1 MATENI
7 TTKYKIDI
15 SEFKAGIT
23 EANKQLKLA
32 NAEFKAATAGMDDW
46 SKSSDGLQAKIKQ
59 LNSTLDAQK
68 TKLAAYK
75 GELEANEKA
84 YAENGKRAEEL
95 KKKLADLAAQGIAK
109 SSEEYKKYEKA
120 LTNVEKEQA
129 ANAAAVDRL
138 RVSVLNQE
146 AAVGAAERDIRNY
159 NRQLTEL
166 QNESEDAAKAS
177 SDLDKSID
185 EAAESAEDAESKFDG
200 LAGKIA
206 KGLTVGIVALGTAA
220 VATGK
225 KLWDMA
231 KDTAATGDEIDK
243 QSQKLGVSAENYQKL
258 SYAMERCGADV
269 EDFRRG
275 AVNISKTLDSVSKG
289 ADEAET
295 AIGQLGVSMKKTD
308 GAMRSTEDVLLDTIA
323 TLADMDD
330 ETKRN
335 AAANEIF
342 GRSYQELAPLLNS
355 GADGIRE
362 LMQEAEDYGMVMSD
376 EAVKASADFTDSM
389 TRLNG
394 TITGVK
400 NRLAGQLLPS
410 LGDLADGF
418 SMLVSGVDGGSQLI
432 ERGIHGIAETVSTV
446 LPAITGLIKSI
457 VSELT
462 KPENLTQLIDA
473 GVTMVSALLSGIIEA
488 LPQLVDVAIGAA
500 GQLLENVT
508 GLQGFADFIREQK
521 EVIEA
526 AIAALIAY
534 KAATAI
540 AGAISTAVTAVK
552 SLTSAFTGLNAVAA
566 MNPIGAIAAAAAAAA
581 VLIDS
586 AMRNSSKS
594 VMDATDDMK
603 TALQGITTE
612 TQNVIDKQAGL
623 DAIAEKYKYINT
635 QIGNEEE
642 KKRELA
648 KLQATLNSL
657 YGEEARK
664 LNLVNGKY
672 SEQVGLL
679 NEMTDRELGVAT
691 RKVEK
696 SLEDANKAVSE
707 VIKKMSGESIDYITA
722 LGEEAVNG
730 PMEQLAQK
738 YSRQMD
744 EATGKMKGFLDL
756 SAQGFTFNFTG
767 EENLEEVVQ
776 FYTELLGVM
785 EQTGEGGEG
794 VADSLLPLF
803 DDIFEY
809 SKELEAAGANIDG
822 LKQKLAE
829 LQKQA
834 EKTNST
840 FKSTAPSVRQG
851 LPSYVVDMQNGVKAT
866 SETAV
871 ATVEEAAGDAEKIV
885 TTTTGSVKKTLTFA
899 TKAIGEYKNLGVVK
913 QLGQALSEEQE
924 EADKIASTVWQKSQE
939 TFNRSIK
946 NNQLSV
952 AEQVKGWQVIRDQF
966 VEGSDQWIAA
976 NDKVIESQQK
986 LEEENKK
993 SAETM
998 AKDTQAAFES
1008 MQNDIEKL
1016 QAETDKA
1023 VEALEKEMTDLQAA
1037 YDKAVSDRASQ
1048 IASQYGLFDE
1058 VPERAEKSGTDLLR
1072 ALTAQVDDIESFY
1085 KNIDKLSERGVSEE
1099 LVESIRSMGV
1109 KASGE
1114 LDALLGM
1121 TDEQLQKYDAKF
1133 AEKRELSTQIAE
1145 KELEPLKAETEG
1157 RIEEIKQEITDLQA
1171 DTEKQINDIKL
1182 SYISQVATAGTD
1194 FASTF
1199 ISSMSGGIKTG
1210 AKELV
1215 TDVKDALTNAWE
1227 QAFSGQELSSLLSIA
1242 PDASTKSAII
1252 TVIQKALEGILKTL
1266 NGILNRIRSVEISGF
1281 KPFEGLWDKNP
1292 LTLPK
1297 LARGGVLKRGEVGLL
1312 EGSGAEAVVPLENN
1326 AAWIGA
1332 VADDMRREMKTVNVG
1347 GGVTTND
1354 NRTTFTQNIYAPTAP
1369 SRFELYRQTKNLL
1382 ALMKEGVVNV

>member
-1 MATENI
+1 MATENV
-7 TTKYKIDI
+7 TTKFKIDI

-23 EANKQLKLA
+23 EASKQIKLA
-32 NAEFKAATAGMDDW
+32 NAEFNAATAGMDDW
-46 SKSSDGLQAKIKQ
+46 SNSTDGISAKLKQ
-59 LNSTLDAQK
+59 LNSTLEAQK
-68 TKLAAYK
+68 SKLAAYR
-75 GELEANEKA
+75 GQLEAQEKA

-95 KKKLADLAAQGIAK
+95 KAKLKELADNGVSK
-109 SSEEYKKYEKA
+109 TSDEYKQYKKS
-120 LTNVEKEQA
+120 LTEVEKEMASNRTA
-129 ANAAAVDRL
+129 ADNL
-138 RVSVLNQE
+138 RVTILNQE

-206 KGLTVGIVALGTAA
+206 KGLTVGIIALGAAA

-289 ADEAET
+289 ADKAET

-308 GAMRSTEDVLLDTIA
+308 GSMRSTEDVLIDTIA
-323 TLADMDD
+323 ALADMDD

-418 SMLVSGVDGGSQLI
+418 SMLVNGVDGGSQLI

-462 KPENLTQLIDA
+462 KPENLTQLVDA

-508 GLQGFADFIREQK
+508 GLQGFVDFIREQK
-521 EVIEA
+521 DVIIA
-526 AIAALIAY
+526 ATAALIAY

-540 AGAISTAVTAVK
+540 ASAVSTAVMAVK

-648 KLQATLNSL
+648 KLQEELNSL

-664 LNLVNGKY
+664 IDLVNGAY
-672 SEQVGLL
+672 SEQIGLL
-679 NEMTDRELGVAT
+679 GEMTDRELGITT

-707 VIKKMSGESIDYITA
+707 VIKKMSGESVDYIAA

-730 PMEQLAQK
+730 PMEELARK
-738 YSRQMD
+738 YNRQMD

-756 SAQGFTFNFTG
+756 SAQGFVFNFTG
-767 EENLEEVVQ
+767 EEDLEEVIQ
-776 FYTELLGVM
+776 FYTELLDVM
-785 EQTGEGGEG
+785 EHTSESGDG

-803 DDIFEY
+803 DDIYAY

-822 LKQKLAE
+822 LREKLVA

-834 EKTNST
+834 EKTT
-840 FKSTAPSVRQG
+840 ALKSTAPSVRQG
-851 LPSYVVDMQNGVKAT
+851 LPSYVTDMLNKTEAT
-866 SETAV
+866 SEAAAEVVETA
-871 ATVEEAAGDAEKIV
+871 AETAEKTV
-885 TTTTGSVKKTLTFA
+885 TTAGASVKKTLTFA
-899 TKAIGEYKNLGVVK
+899 TKAIGEYKNLGIVK
-913 QLGQALSEEQE
+913 QLGKALSEEQE

-952 AEQVKGWQVIRDQF
+952 SEQVKGWQVIRDQF

-986 LEEENKK
+986 LAEENKK

-1072 ALTAQVDDIESFY
+1072 ALTGQVDDIEQFY
-1085 KNIDKLSERGVSEE
+1085 KKIDELSDRGVSEE
-1099 LVESIRSMGV
+1099 LVDSIRAMGV

-1114 LDALLGM
+1114 LDAILGM

-1145 KELEPLKAETEG
+1145 QELQPLKEETEG

-1171 DTEKQINDIKL
+1171 ETEQQINDIKL
-1182 SYISQVATAGTD
+1182 SYMAEVATAGTD

-1199 ISSMSGGIKTG
+1199 ISNMSGGIQSG

-1215 TDVKDALTNAWE
+1215 TNVKDAVTAAWE
-1227 QAFSGQELSSLLSIA
+1227 QAFNGQELSSLLSLT
-1242 PDASTKSAII
+1242 PDTNGKSAII
-1252 TVIQKALEGILKTL
+1252 SAIQKALDGVLKTL
-1266 NGILNRIRSVEISGF
+1266 NDILNRIRSVEISGF

-1312 EGSGAEAVVPLENN
+1312 EGTGAEAVVPLENN

-1332 VADDMRREMKTVNVG
+1332 VADDMRREMKTVNIG
-1347 GGVTTND
+1347 GGMTTND

>member
-46 SKSSDGLQAKIKQ
+46 SKSTEGIQAKIKQ
-59 LNSTLDAQK
+59 LNSTVDAQK
-68 TKLAAYK
+68 QKLAAYK

-84 YAENGKRAEEL
+84 YTENGKRAEEL
-95 KKKLADLAAQGIAK
+95 KKKLADLAAQGISK
-109 SSEEYKKYEKA
+109 TSEEYKKYEKA

-159 NRQLTEL
+159 NRQLDAL

-185 EAAESAEDAESKFDG
+185 EAAESAEDAENKFDG
-200 LAGKIA
+200 LASKIA
-206 KGLTVGIVALGTAA
+206 KGLTVGIVALGAAA

-308 GAMRSTEDVLLDTIA
+308 GSMRSTEDVLLDTIA
-323 TLADMDD
+323 ALADMDD

-418 SMLVSGVDGGSQLI
+418 SMLVNGVDGGSQLI

-508 GLQGFADFIREQK
+508 GLQGFSDFIREQK

-540 AGAISTAVTAVK
+540 ASAVSTAVTAVK

-594 VMDATDDMK
+594 VMDATADMK

-612 TQNVIDKQAGL
+612 TQNVINKQAGL
-623 DAIAEKYKYINT
+623 DEIAKKYEYINT

-648 KLQATLNSL
+648 KLQEELNSL

-664 LNLVNGKY
+664 IDLVNGAY
-672 SEQVGLL
+672 SEQIGLL
-679 NEMTDRELGVAT
+679 GEMTDRELGLTT

-707 VIKKMSGESIDYITA
+707 VIKKMSGESVDYIAA

-730 PMEQLAQK
+730 PMEEFARK
-738 YSRQMD
+738 YNRQMD

-756 SAQGFTFNFTG
+756 SAQGFVFNFTG
-767 EENLEEVVQ
+767 EEDLEEVIQ
-776 FYTELLGVM
+776 FYTELLDVM
-785 EQTGEGGEG
+785 EHTSESGDG

-822 LKQKLAE
+822 LREKLAA
-829 LQKQA
+829 LQNQA
-834 EKTNST
+834 EKTT
-840 FKSTAPSVRQG
+840 VLKSTAPSVRQG
-851 LPSYVVDMQNGVKAT
+851 LPSYVVDMQNGVKTT
-866 SETAV
+866 SETAAEV
-871 ATVEEAAGDAEKIV
+871 VEEAAEAAEKTV
-885 TTTTGSVKKTLTFA
+885 TTAGASVKRTLTFA

-913 QLGQALSEEQE
+913 QLGQALSEQQE

-939 TFNRSIK
+939 VFNRSIK

-952 AEQVKGWQVIRDQF
+952 SEQVKGWQVIRDQF

-986 LEEENKK
+986 LTEENKK

-998 AKDTQAAFES
+998 AKDTKAAFES

-1048 IASQYGLFDE
+1048 IANQYGLFDE

-1072 ALTAQVDDIESFY
+1072 ALTGQVDDIEQFY
-1085 KNIDKLSERGVSEE
+1085 KNIEKLSDRGVSEE

-1114 LDALLGM
+1114 LNAILGM

-1145 KELEPLKAETEG
+1145 QELQPLKEETEG

-1182 SYISQVATAGTD
+1182 SYMAEVATAGTD
-1194 FASTF
+1194 FASAF
-1199 ISSMSGGIKTG
+1199 ISSMSGGIQAG

-1215 TDVKDALTNAWE
+1215 TNVKDAVTNAWE
-1227 QAFSGQELSSLLSIA
+1227 QAFNGQELSSLLSLT
-1242 PDASTKSAII
+1242 PDTNGKSAII
-1252 TVIQKALEGILKTL
+1252 SAIQKALDGVLKTL
-1266 NGILNRIRSVEISGF
+1266 NEILNRIRSVEISGF

-1312 EGSGAEAVVPLENN
+1312 EGTGAEAVVPLENN

-1332 VADDMRREMKTVNVG
+1332 VADDMRREMKTVNIG
-1347 GGVTTND
+1347 GGMTTND

>member
-46 SKSSDGLQAKIKQ
+46 SKSTEGIQAKIKQ
-59 LNSTLDAQK
+59 LNSTVDAQK
-68 TKLAAYK
+68 QKLAAYK

-84 YAENGKRAEEL
+84 YTENGKRAEEL

-146 AAVGAAERDIRNY
+146 AAVGQAERDIRNY
-159 NRQLTEL
+159 NRQLDAL
-166 QNESEDAAKAS
+166 QNESENAAKAS

-185 EAAESAEDAESKFDG
+185 EAAESAEDAESKLDG
-200 LAGKIA
+200 LASKIA
-206 KGLTVGIVALGTAA
+206 KGLTVGIIALGTAA

-231 KDTAATGDEIDK
+231 NETAATGDEIDK

-275 AVNISKTLDSVSKG
+275 AVNITKTLAAVQNGSDDAGKSIS
-289 ADEAET
+289 D
-295 AIGQLGVSMKKTD
+295 LGVKLKNTD
-308 GAMRSTEDVLLDTIA
+308 DSMRSTEDVLLDTIA
-323 TLADMDD
+323 ALADMDD
-330 ETKRN
+330 ETARN

-362 LMQEAEDYGMVMSD
+362 LMDEAEKYGMVMSN
-376 EAVKASADFTDSM
+376 EAVAASAAFEDSL
-389 TRLNG
+389 TRLKSTVNG
-394 TITGVK
+394 LK
-400 NRLAGQLLPS
+400 NRYLSQLLPS
-410 LGDLADGF
+410 LSDIADGF
-418 SMLVSGVDGGSQLI
+418 SLLVSGVDDGSQLI
-432 ERGIHGIAETVSTV
+432 ERGIHGIAETINTV
-446 LPAITGLIKSI
+446 LPAITSLIKT
-457 VSELT
+457 VVAELT
-462 KPENLTQLIDA
+462 KPENLTGLVDA
-473 GVTMVSALLSGIIEA
+473 GVTMVGALLSGIIEA
-488 LPQLVDVAIGAA
+488 LPRLVDVAIGAA

-508 GLQGFADFIREQK
+508 GLQGFSDFVREQK

-552 SLTSAFTGLNAVAA
+552 ALTSAFTGLNAVAA

-594 VMDATDDMK
+594 VMDATADMK
-603 TALQGITTE
+603 TALQDITAE
-612 TQNVIDKQAGL
+612 TQEVIDKQASL
-623 DAIAEKYKYINT
+623 DTIAEKYRYINT

-642 KKRELA
+642 KKSELA
-648 KLQATLNSL
+648 KLQQELNML
-657 YGEEARK
+657 YGEEAR
-664 LNLVNGKY
+664 NIDLVNGKY
-672 SEQVGLL
+672 SEQIGLL
-679 NEMTDRELGVAT
+679 GEMTDRELGVTT

-696 SLEDANKAVSE
+696 SLEEANKAVSE
-707 VIKKMSGESIDYITA
+707 VIKKMSGESIDYIA
-722 LGEEAVNG
+722 WLGEEAVNG
-730 PMEQLAQK
+730 PMEELARK

-767 EENLEEVVQ
+767 EETLEEVIQ
-776 FYTELLGVM
+776 FYTELLDVM
-785 EQTGEGGEG
+785 EHTGESGEG

-822 LKQKLAE
+822 LREKLAA

-834 EKTNST
+834 EKTT
-840 FKSTAPSVRQG
+840 FKSTAPKVRQG
-851 LPSYVVDMQNGVKAT
+851 LPSYVVDMQNGVKSAG
-866 SETAV
+866 
-871 ATVEEAAGDAEKIV
+871 EAAADVMTEATEEGEK
-885 TTTTGSVKKTLTFA
+885 SVAAASGTVRKTLTFA

-913 QLGQALSEEQE
+913 QLGQSLTEQQE

-939 TFNRSIK
+939 VFNRSIK
-946 NNQLSV
+946 NDQLSIS
-952 AEQVKGWQVIRDQF
+952 EQLAGWTKIRDQF
-966 VEGSDQWIAA
+966 IEGSDQWIAA

-986 LEEENKK
+986 LTEENKK

-1048 IASQYGLFDE
+1048 IANQYGLFDE

-1072 ALTAQVDDIESFY
+1072 ALTGQVDDIEQFY
-1085 KNIDKLSERGVSEE
+1085 KNIEKLSDRGVSEE

-1171 DTEKQINDIKL
+1171 ETEQQINDIKL
-1182 SYISQVATAGTD
+1182 SYMAEVATAGTD

-1199 ISSMSGGIKTG
+1199 ISSMSGGIKSG

-1215 TDVKDALTNAWE
+1215 TNVKDAVINAWE
-1227 QAFSGQELSSLLSIA
+1227 QAFSGQELSSLLSLT
-1242 PDASTKSAII
+1242 PDTNGKSTIISA
-1252 TVIQKALEGILKTL
+1252 IQKALDGVLKTL
-1266 NGILNRIRSVEISGF
+1266 NDILNRIRSVEISGF

-1292 LTLPK
+1292 LVLPK

-1332 VADDMRREMKTVNVG
+1332 VADDMRREMKTVNIG

>member
-46 SKSSDGLQAKIKQ
+46 SKSTEGIQAKIKQ
-59 LNSTLDAQK
+59 LNSTVDAQK

-84 YAENGKRAEEL
+84 YTENGKRAEEL

-200 LAGKIA
+200 LASKIA
-206 KGLTVGIVALGTAA
+206 TGLTVGIVALGAAA

-275 AVNISKTLDSVSKG
+275 AVNISKTLASVQKG

-308 GAMRSTEDVLLDTIA
+308 GTMRSTEDVLLDTIA
-323 TLADMDD
+323 ALADMDD
-330 ETKRN
+330 ETARN

-342 GRSYQELAPLLNS
+342 GKSYQELAPLLNS

-410 LGDLADGF
+410 LGDIADGF

-462 KPENLTQLIDA
+462 KPENLTQLVDA

-508 GLQGFADFIREQK
+508 GLQGFSDFIREQK
-521 EVIEA
+521 DILLA
-526 AIAALIAY
+526 ATAALIAY

-594 VMDATDDMK
+594 VLDATDDMK
-603 TALQGITTE
+603 TALQGITAE

-623 DAIAEKYKYINT
+623 DEIAEKYKYINT

-648 KLQATLNSL
+648 KLQEELNAL

-664 LNLVNGKY
+664 IDLVNGAY
-672 SEQVGLL
+672 SEQIGLL
-679 NEMTDRELGVAT
+679 GEMTDRELGITT

-707 VIKKMSGESIDYITA
+707 VIKKMSGESVDYIAA

-730 PMEQLAQK
+730 PMEELARK
-738 YSRQMD
+738 YNRQMD

-756 SAQGFTFNFTG
+756 SAQGFVFNFTG
-767 EENLEEVVQ
+767 EEDLEEVIQ
-776 FYTELLGVM
+776 FYTELLDVM
-785 EQTGEGGEG
+785 EHTSPTGES
-794 VADSLLPLF
+794 VANSLIPLF
-803 DDIFEY
+803 DDIYAY

-822 LKQKLAE
+822 LREKLAA

-834 EKTNST
+834 EKTT
-840 FKSTAPSVRQG
+840 ALKSTAPSVRQG

-866 SETAV
+866 SETAAEV
-871 ATVEEAAGDAEKIV
+871 VEEAAETAEKTV
-885 TTTTGSVKKTLTFA
+885 TTAGASVKKTLTFA

-913 QLGQALSEEQE
+913 QLGQALTEQQE

-939 TFNRSIK
+939 VFNRSIK

-952 AEQVKGWQVIRDQF
+952 SEQVKGWQVIRDQF

-976 NDKVIESQQK
+976 NDKLIESQQK

-998 AKDTQAAFES
+998 AKDTKAAFES

-1016 QAETDKA
+1016 QSETDKA

-1072 ALTAQVDDIESFY
+1072 ALTGQVDDIEQFY
-1085 KNIDKLSERGVSEE
+1085 KNIEKLSDRGVSEE
-1099 LVESIRSMGV
+1099 LVDSIRAMGV

-1114 LDALLGM
+1114 LNAILGM

-1145 KELEPLKAETEG
+1145 QELQPLKEETEG

-1171 DTEKQINDIKL
+1171 ETEQQINDIKL
-1182 SYISQVATAGTD
+1182 SYMSEVATAGTD
-1194 FASTF
+1194 FASAF
-1199 ISSMSGGIKTG
+1199 ISSMSGGIQAG
-1210 AKELV
+1210 AKTLV
-1215 TDVKDALTNAWE
+1215 TDVKNAVTTEWE
-1227 QAFSGQELSSLLSIA
+1227 QAFNGQELSSLLSLT
-1242 PDASTKSAII
+1242 PDTSGKSAII
-1252 TVIQKALEGILKTL
+1252 SAIQKALDGVLKTL
-1266 NGILNRIRSVEISGF
+1266 NEILNRIRNVEISGF

-1332 VADDMRREMKTVNVG
+1332 VADDMRREMKTVNIG
-1347 GGVTTND
+1347 GGMTTND